1 MFSFVQLII
10 RTNFWLVYTIEIM
23 LYLFSFLKK
32 YSLYIV
38 LRKYSL
44 NKAFIALIKTPT
56 EYSIVKR
63 GENVIIEIRF
73 ENETRQKLKNKN
85 KLKLMFK

>member
-1 MFSFVQLII
+1 M
-10 RTNFWLVYTIEIM
+10 
-23 LYLFSFLKK
+23 KK
-32 YSLYIV
+32 YSLYTV

-44 NKAFIALIKTPT
+44 NKAFIALIKTPIL
-56 EYSIVKR
+56 IVKR

-73 ENETRQKLKNKN
+73 ENETRQKLKK